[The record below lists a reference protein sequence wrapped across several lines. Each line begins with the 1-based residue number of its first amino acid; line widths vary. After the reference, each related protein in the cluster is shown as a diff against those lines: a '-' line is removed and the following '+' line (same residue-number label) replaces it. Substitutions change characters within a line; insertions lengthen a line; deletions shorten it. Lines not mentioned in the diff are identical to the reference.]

1 MRDVPSSAE
10 PSGTLPAERKD
21 NPFPQVFGK
30 YVLLRPM
37 ARGGMGE
44 LFLAAAG
51 ETGGFEKLCVVKKVL
66 TDLDDGGVRRRFL
79 DEAKVV
85 VRLNHANLV
94 QVFDAGRVVD
104 DYYLAMELVE
114 GKDLRGVWNRCAQL
128 HRRIPVDFAIF
139 VAREMCRA
147 LDYVHDAMSL
157 DLVHRDISPPNIMVS
172 YHGQIKVTDFGLATH
187 AIKQELTNPGVVFG
201 RYSYLSPEQ
210 ARGLPADRRTDIY
223 ASGIVLWE
231 MLTGRQL
238 FPADRHQAIGAS
250 ALSELRN
257 PKISAP
263 SDVVPGIP
271 DGLDEVVL
279 KALAIE
285 REDRFQTAGEFRIAL
300 SEILTRHFP
309 SCDVDRVAAFMREI
323 FAREHTL
330 EAQDYASYA
339 HEDFSP
345 IRAQATA
352 DEADTLSVSDALD
365 LGRASATGS
374 KSEPRPAAS
383 RQAAGELLGR
393 VGRELDKGGT
403 SSIALDDGDIFELDA
418 GRSEGG
424 AGPSQESLA
433 AAAME
438 RVGTVVDKRY
448 RVDRL
453 LGVGGMGAVFAATHL
468 ALGKTYA
475 LKILHEVYG
484 RDSDIIDRFMREAR
498 AATQTGHPNIIDVV
512 DIGTME
518 EGDLYFVMELLEG
531 TDLGTVI
538 RQSGPLAIRRAVH
551 ISRQICR
558 AVAAAHDANIIHRD
572 LKSENV
578 VLTVKGGDPDFV
590 KVLDFG
596 ICKQIDSISS
606 SQTTPGMVMGSPN
619 YMAPEQ
625 AAGAPADIKSDIY
638 ALGTILF
645 EMLTGRLP
653 FTGRN
658 AIDILMKKGGGPAPR
673 VDELRPEV
681 PPPLTEVVARCLEL
695 ELDARPE
702 SMRALEYEL
711 TRAIE
716 GRASAVAA
724 VMGLQLDAEAAASA
738 SGSGPQPAAMGGPP
752 SEASMGGTGR
762 NVDLTTLSRGEKIF
776 TVHDQAVAAGER
788 SRAAAKSSSLRSRR
802 VLWMGLG
809 AVAVTVVVVGLAWK
823 SGVFDDSQS
832 TDASEQTS
840 PAGSSKG
847 VEPEPV
853 PQPQPQPDPGL
864 DGGADGQ
871 GETGDLADHAL
882 AKDAASIVARAERAL
897 AEERWR
903 EPLDESLAVELNNL
917 GIVDP
922 GHEAIARLRSE
933 AASVLGPRARTAS
946 KSEDWATAVT
956 AYRDLLAVW
965 PEHEDARE
973 QVIEALRE
981 LGQAQR
987 TASDFAGLLA
997 TADELLNR
1005 EPNLFIA
1012 LKYRAEALEGLAR
1025 WEEAVPAYRA
1035 AMRVRSSNK
1044 DVKNGYWRAR
1054 QKLKQ
1059 QGGG

>member
-1 MRDVPSSAE
+1 
-10 PSGTLPAERKD
+10 
-21 NPFPQVFGK
+21 
-30 YVLLRPM
+30 
-37 ARGGMGE
+37 
-44 LFLAAAG
+44 
-51 ETGGFEKLCVVKKVL
+51 
-66 TDLDDGGVRRRFL
+66 
-79 DEAKVV
+79 
-85 VRLNHANLV
+85 
-94 QVFDAGRVVD
+94 
-104 DYYLAMELVE
+104 
-114 GKDLRGVWNRCAQL
+114 
-128 HRRIPVDFAIF
+128 
-139 VAREMCRA
+139 
-147 LDYVHDAMSL
+147 
-157 DLVHRDISPPNIMVS
+157 
-172 YHGQIKVTDFGLATH
+172 
-187 AIKQELTNPGVVFG
+187 
-201 RYSYLSPEQ
+201 
-210 ARGLPADRRTDIY
+210 
-223 ASGIVLWE
+223 
-231 MLTGRQL
+231 
-238 FPADRHQAIGAS
+238 
-250 ALSELRN
+250 
-257 PKISAP
+257 
-263 SDVVPGIP
+263 
-271 DGLDEVVL
+271 
-279 KALAIE
+279 
-285 REDRFQTAGEFRIAL
+285 
-300 SEILTRHFP
+300 
-309 SCDVDRVAAFMREI
+309 MREI

-339 HEDFSP
+339 REDFSP
-345 IRAQATA
+345 IRAQVTV
-352 DEADTLSVSDALD
+352 DESDTLSISDALD
-365 LGRASATGS
+365 LGRATAGS
-374 KSEPRPAAS
+374 KSEPRPTAS
-383 RQAAGELLGR
+383 RQAAGELSSRPGNR
-393 VGRELDKGGT
+393 AELGGT
-403 SSIALDDGDIFELDA
+403 SSIALDDGDIFELDR
-418 GRSEGG
+418 GKVEGG
-424 AGPSQESLA
+424 REGPSHEALA
-433 AAAME
+433 AAAAL

-558 AVAAAHDANIIHRD
+558 AVAAAHDAGIIHRD

-596 ICKQIDSISS
+596 ICKQIDSVSS
-606 SQTTPGMVMGSPN
+606 SQTTPGMVMGSPD

-625 AAGAPADIKSDIY
+625 AAGAPADMKSDIY

-658 AIDILMKKGGGPAPR
+658 AIDVLMKKGGGPAPR
-673 VDELRPEV
+673 VNELRPEV
-681 PPPLTEVVARCLEL
+681 PPPLTEVVARCLER

-711 TRAIE
+711 TRALE

-724 VMGLQLDAEAAASA
+724 VMGLQLDAEATASA
-738 SGSGPQPAAMGGPP
+738 SGSGPQAVSVGAPP
-752 SEASMGGTGR
+752 SETSWAGVGAGVGTGAGR
-762 NVDLTTLSRGEKIF
+762 EKIV
-776 TVHDQAVAAGER
+776 TVHDQAVAARER
-788 SRAAAKSSSLRSRR
+788 SRVAAMPKSLVASLTSNLASNFGSRPM
-802 VLWMGLG
+802 LWTGVG
-809 AVAVTVVVVGLAWK
+809 AVTAIVVVVALAFGF
-823 SGVFDDSQS
+823 GVFDAPEQS
-832 TDASEQTS
+832 DVSEQAGPPQSDTS
-840 PAGSSKG
+840 
-847 VEPEPV
+847 EPEP
-853 PQPQPQPDPGL
+853 QPKPDGPVVHEPG
-864 DGGADGQ
+864 DGPGE
-871 GETGDLADHAL
+871 GETGELSP
-882 AKDAASIVARAERAL
+882 AKDAESIVARAERAL

-922 GHEAIARLRSE
+922 GHEAIARLRND
-933 AASVLGPRARTAS
+933 AALVLGPRARTAS
-946 KSEDWATAVT
+946 KSEDWATAAT

-981 LGQAQR
+981 LGQDQR
-987 TASDFAGLLA
+987 DGSDFAGLLA

-1012 LKYRAEALEGLAR
+1012 LRYRAEALEGLER

-1059 QGGG
+1059 LGGG

>member
-1 MRDVPSSAE
+1 MSAVTPSAS
-10 PSGTLPAERKD
+10 PSGSPPGNHGGAPDRRKD

-94 QVFDAGRVVD
+94 QVFDAGRVGD

-139 VAREMCRA
+139 AVRELCRA
-147 LDYVHDAMSL
+147 LDYVHDAMGL
-157 DLVHRDISPPNIMVS
+157 DLVHRDISPPNLMVS

-187 AIKQELTNPGVVFG
+187 AIKRELTNPGVVFG

-238 FPADRHQAIGAS
+238 FPADRHQAIGAA
-250 ALSELRN
+250 ALAELRN
-257 PKISAP
+257 PKIPTP
-263 SDVVPGIP
+263 SDIVPGIP

-285 REDRFQTAGEFRIAL
+285 RENRFQNAGEFRVAL
-300 SEILTRHFP
+300 SEILTRHYP

-323 FAREHTL
+323 FAAEYKHETD
-330 EAQDYASYA
+330 DYASYA
-339 HEDFSP
+339 REDFSP
-345 IRAQATA
+345 IRAQASI
-352 DEADTLSVSDALD
+352 EESDTLSISDAID
-365 LGRASATGS
+365 LGKVTPNKPQRTSPLAT
-374 KSEPRPAAS
+374 
-383 RQAAGELLGR
+383 RQVAGELGA
-393 VGRELDKGGT
+393 GGKSAGADKGNT
-403 SSIALDDGDIFELDA
+403 ESIALDDSDVSELDSQRQPA
-418 GRSEGG
+418 SWAE
-424 AGPSQESLA
+424 GPSQEELA
-433 AAAME
+433 KAALE
-438 RVGTVVDKRY
+438 RVGSVVDKRY

-453 LGVGGMGAVFAATHL
+453 LGVGGMGAVFACTHL

-475 LKILHEVYG
+475 LKILHDVYG
-484 RDSDIIDRFMREAR
+484 RDPDIIDRFMREAR

-518 EGDLYFVMELLEG
+518 GGDLYFVMELLEG

-538 RQSGPLAIRRAVH
+538 RQSGPLAVRRAVH
-551 ISRQICR
+551 IGKQICR
-558 AVAAAHDANIIHRD
+558 AVAAAHEAGIIHRD

-596 ICKQIDSISS
+596 ICKQIDAASS
-606 SQTTPGMVMGSPN
+606 SQTTPGMVMGSPD

-625 AAGAPADIKSDIY
+625 AAGAAADVKSDIY

-645 EMLTGRLP
+645 EMLTGQLP

-658 AIDILMKKGGGPAPR
+658 AIDVLMKKGGGPAPR
-673 VDELRPEV
+673 VSGLRPEV
-681 PPPLTEVVARCLEL
+681 PPALADVVARCLDRD
-695 ELDARPE
+695 LDARPE
-702 SMRALEYEL
+702 SMKALEYEL
-711 TRAIE
+711 TRALE

-724 VMGLQLDAEAAASA
+724 LMGLQLDPEAAASA
-738 SGSGPQPAAMGGPP
+738 SGSAPKSEPSPAEV
-752 SEASMGGTGR
+752 SLS
-762 NVDLTTLSRGEKIF
+762 DLPAEKIV
-776 TVHDQAVAAGER
+776 TLHDQAAARAVVVASKPKPSRRKLWIGLGIAAVVLVIVAAV
-788 SRAAAKSSSLRSRR
+788 AA
-802 VLWMGLG
+802 VM
-809 AVAVTVVVVGLAWK
+809 
-823 SGVFDDSQS
+823 S
-832 TDASEQTS
+832 TDPTEPGGKSPDDTRTQEQ
-840 PAGSSKG
+840 PR
-847 VEPEPV
+847 
-853 PQPQPQPDPGL
+853 DPGPPPERTSETGESST
-864 DGGADGQ
+864 GGAAP
-871 GETGDLADHAL
+871 TPAL
-882 AKDAASIVARAERAL
+882 ANDVPSILARAEAAL
-897 AEERWR
+897 GQEHWR
-903 EPLDESLAVELNNL
+903 DPLEASLAVELNNL
-917 GIVDP
+917 SIVDP
-922 GHEAIARLRSE
+922 GHEAIARLRK
-933 AASVLGPRARTAS
+933 AAADVLLPRARAAA
-946 KSEDWATAVT
+946 KSEDWATAVA
-956 AYRDLLAVW
+956 AYRDLLAIW
-965 PEHEDARE
+965 PEHEAARE
-973 QVIEALRE
+973 SVVEALRE
-981 LGQAQR
+981 LGSIQR
-987 TASDFAGLLA
+987 AASDFEGLLG

-1005 EPNLFIA
+1005 EPDLFIA
-1012 LKYRAEALEGLAR
+1012 LKYRAEALEGLER

-1035 AMRVRSSNK
+1035 AMRVRATNK
-1044 DVKNGYWRAR
+1044 DVKDGYWRAR
-1054 QKLKQ
+1054 QKIKAQ
-1059 QGGG
+1059 TGG